1 MIWHIK
7 ILFLFILCIFFR
19 LLFTTKFIQKIIIK
33 QILIFP
39 LNDKIWLCIRKID
52 RVSAKLRILHLLE
65 RGNDNS
71 SAQTLN
77 SSSVSGF
84 ATRSAAVRRCFF
96 PAARTSERSRR
107 NTKTTIYDCRRLRSE
122 LISPDFTS
130 APSNRPF
137 PSSLSSFFFSPTSS
151 SSSFSSTSC
160 RMRVETRQKEIP
172 RCPSRAP
179 QKRAVRSLITT
190 VHGGCIECEGRREEG
205 GGWSTKGETERE
217 RKRNS
222 GK

>member
-1 MIWHIK
+1 M
-7 ILFLFILCIFFR
+7 
-19 LLFTTKFIQKIIIK
+19 
-33 QILIFP
+33 
-39 LNDKIWLCIRKID
+39 
-52 RVSAKLRILHLLE
+52 SAKLRILHLLE

-107 NTKTTIYDCRRLRSE
+107 NTKTTIYDCRRSRSE

-137 PSSLSSFFFSPTSS
+137 PSSLSSFFFYPTSS
-151 SSSFSSTSC
+151 SSSSTSC
-160 RMRVETRQKEIP
+160 RTRVETRQKEIP
-172 RCPSRAP
+172 RCPLRAP

-190 VHGGCIECEGRREEG
+190 VHGGCIECEGRR
-205 GGWSTKGETERE
+205 GED
-217 RKRNS
+217 
-222 GK
+222 G